1 LKINKRVVG
10 LELGNFHIKSAQVRV
25 AGGREPYL
33 ERSNEFICSNGVD
46 RDGRVLDVESIAQ
59 SLKQLWLTAGYT
71 TKRVALGVGNGQI
84 FVRTLSIP
92 KMPESKRRLA
102 LPELAVGLLPRAAEE
117 FILDFYPIREVDSGG
132 NVLIEGLLVAA
143 EKQSVENLVAA
154 VELAGLKVNS
164 VDLVPFAVLRHF
176 VSKEDPNTTF
186 ALVQVAGGVVTV
198 IAARGSVP
206 LFIRLI
212 PLTPQVESEPLKNL
226 DEDETD
232 ETVSNLAAASI
243 NEPNKKPVFANKAVR
258 SSRFLDS
265 QASRR
270 RLVREISDTIRYFNQ
285 AEPNLPISL
294 ILLTGFTLNQEPLPA
309 DLADAS
315 GVELRP
321 VLESPVV
328 HEKRGANKAENSE
341 ISDELVAA
349 VALASWVLK

>member
-71 TKRVALGVGNGQI
+71 TKCVALGVGNGQI

-92 KMPESKRRLA
+92 KMPKAKLKLA

-212 PLTPQVESEPLKNL
+212 PLTPQVESEPLRNL
-226 DEDETD
+226 EEDETHGG
-232 ETVSNLAAASI
+232 VSDLPAVSI

>member
-46 RDGRVLDVESIAQ
+46 RDGRVLDVESMAQ
-59 SLKQLWLTAGYT
+59 SLKQVWLTAGYT

-226 DEDETD
+226 DKDETD
-232 ETVSNLAAASI
+232 ERFSNLAAASI

-258 SSRFLDS
+258 TSRFLDS

-294 ILLTGFTLNQEPLPA
+294 ILLTGFTLNQEPFPA

-328 HEKRGANKAENSE
+328 HQKRGANKAENSE